1 MFAPVIN
8 PQSPFRN
15 PFSGLIWYL
24 KQKVHPRSYLD
35 RASGGMVK
43 AVSPNISQGQVQLAM
58 EENDERKDR
67 DVRVIRWL
75 IDNQTEDDEMES
87 FVMAI
92 PGAFT
97 SQWGIDVWRKASK
110 VTQDQDKDFRP
121 NDPTLSSQSDADLL
135 MLDHRSSLFQRI
147 SSPLSLFRPIGR
159 TIGMQIANG
168 TSHDATLTRLIAR
181 LPGNGQTP
189 DDPHAHLAIYD
200 LCKRVR
206 HLIDTCGNPIIF
218 TNEGLWNRRAR
229 GCVETAAS
237 LVLCAGIEP
246 ELFGDLSKLLHPLHQ
261 FIIDMWRGCR
271 APGADGL
278 FFARLSCLSF
288 MIVNRGL
295 ANQDSIKRA
304 ARAAIFLLSRFETEE
319 GEQSDD
325 EDGSAL
331 RNARRIDNYFET
343 ARQFCLHGLRGAFG
357 PGMTEEQVKK
367 VLNHE
372 DVSMLE
378 RIIRAAGPVA
388 NIDEAIFMVT
398 EPIYSSPVL

>member
-1 MFAPVIN
+1 
-8 PQSPFRN
+8 
-15 PFSGLIWYL
+15 
-24 KQKVHPRSYLD
+24 
-35 RASGGMVK
+35 
-43 AVSPNISQGQVQLAM
+43 
-58 EENDERKDR
+58 
-67 DVRVIRWL
+67 
-75 IDNQTEDDEMES
+75 
-87 FVMAI
+87 
-92 PGAFT
+92 
-97 SQWGIDVWRKASK
+97 
-110 VTQDQDKDFRP
+110 
-121 NDPTLSSQSDADLL
+121 
-135 MLDHRSSLFQRI
+135 
-147 SSPLSLFRPIGR
+147 
-159 TIGMQIANG
+159 
-168 TSHDATLTRLIAR
+168 
-181 LPGNGQTP
+181 
-189 DDPHAHLAIYD
+189 
-200 LCKRVR
+200 
-206 HLIDTCGNPIIF
+206 
-218 TNEGLWNRRAR
+218 
-229 GCVETAAS
+229 
-237 LVLCAGIEP
+237 
-246 ELFGDLSKLLHPLHQ
+246 
-261 FIIDMWRGCR
+261 MWRGRR

-398 EPIYSSPVL
+398 EPIYSFASYLILKVRGAHFDKFDQTGPVEPIRFFGSTAGSPVFLPQFIFLHQRLRLLCSYSSKLRDIIDGQNNGAYQEILESLGTLWGESDKYKWSGVRQRHLMERQLWRLQDFRDGGGFGFWVEVFFLVTQQLFHVQLSPEADSTLSVGMFRAITSNWRQHKHSLGTQRVVLNLTCDLAIFGRSPLSKHPFPKYITDELLVRTVGEHGGGAVWFAY